1 MNNLNNLTV
10 LFVEDEESIR
20 KALKSAIGDEFKD
33 FILARDGSDGLKKF
47 QKYKPDIV
55 VTDIMMPVMDGLEMS
70 QEIKKISRDTPIVVL
85 SAFDEKKR
93 LLKAIDI
100 GIDKYL
106 IKPID
111 AQDLM
116 DALHYIGKDL
126 LDLLDLLDLGNGY
139 KFDRSRRVL
148 LREDEIITLTKKEL
162 LFITVLVKNLGSYVL
177 HDEIKKYVWINRSVS
192 DAAIRTFIK
201 RVRTKT
207 DKKFIKNIPGLGY
220 KINSKI

>member
-1 MNNLNNLTV
+1 MNNLKNLTI
-10 LFVEDEESIR
+10 LFVEDEENIR
-20 KALKSAIGDEFKD
+20 KGLNSAIGDEFKD

-55 VTDIMMPVMDGLEMS
+55 ITDILMPIMDGLEMS
-70 QEIKKISRDTPIVVL
+70 KEIKKISTNIPIVIL
-85 SAFDEKKR
+85 SAFDEKER

-116 DALHYIGKDL
+116 DALDYIGKDL
-126 LDLLDLLDLGNGY
+126 LAMDDLLNLGNGY
-139 KFDRSRRVL
+139 KFDRGRRVL
-148 LREDEIITLTKKEL
+148 LRGDEVITLTKKEL
-162 LFITVLVKNLGSYVL
+162 LFITVLVKNLGAYVL
-177 HDEIKKYVWINRSVS
+177 HDEIKKYVWTNKSVS

-207 DKKFIKNIPGLGY
+207 DKQFIKNIPGLGY
-220 KINSKI
+220 KINT